1 MQTQIQAV
9 DKSKPIQNQLTKTVE
24 PSLLTLADWIAL
36 SNLLS
41 YKIMWAYNNWI
52 EATAADL
59 TQLSIDDWMKMGEA
73 LERSDSWALA
83 RYKEHRS

>member
-1 MQTQIQAV
+1 MSPTAT
-9 DKSKPIQNQLTKTVE
+9 DEPKSIQNQLTKTVE
-24 PSLLTLADWIAL
+24 PKSLTLADWIAL
-36 SNLLS
+36 SDLLEF
-41 YKIMWAYNNWI
+41 KIMWAYNSWAK
-52 EATAADL
+52 ATDVDL